1 MPYIVIKP
9 NTLKKND
16 LIADS
21 KSILVVIT
29 LLFSG
34 VLFAQNQPITSY
46 EQNEFWKN
54 VQFGGGIGLNFGS
67 GYTEISVAPSAIYN
81 VNETVAIGTAL
92 QFGFISS
99 KNHYT
104 SFIYGGSVIGLIN
117 PIPQIQFSVELE
129 ELRVNTDYQLIGANL
144 SDNYWN
150 TGLFLGA
157 GYRTGNVTIGARY
170 DVLHDPN
177 KSVYNE
183 AFMPFIRVYF

>member
-16 LIADS
+16 LTTDS

-34 VLFAQNQPITSY
+34 ILFAQNQPITSY
-46 EQNEFWKN
+46 KQNEFWEN

-81 VNETVAIGTAL
+81 FNKYVA
-92 QFGFISS
+92 FGLGAQYSYLKQ
-99 KNHYT
+99 KNYYASHL
-104 SFIYGGSVIGLIN
+104 YGGSIIGLFN
-117 PIPQIQFSVELE
+117 PIEEIQLSAELE
-129 ELRVNTDYQLIGANL
+129 QLRVNVNL
-144 SDNYWN
+144 DGSNGNSQDYWN

-157 GYRTGNVTIGARY
+157 GYRTGNVTLGVRY
-170 DVLHDPN
+170 NVLFNENDN
-177 KSVYNE
+177 VYSD
-183 AFMPFIRVYF
+183 AFMPFVRVYF